1 MEHWQAQT
9 SVIVCSHFHC
19 LLSKLSLES
28 HVKWLDL
35 EHVLV
40 SSTSY
45 MIALILRG
53 LVPLKFNGVFP
64 VLDICLMDASFSFLF
79 DMNVLLQQL
88 CNIDLFS
95 NIFF

>member
-1 MEHWQAQT
+1 
-9 SVIVCSHFHC
+9 
-19 LLSKLSLES
+19 
-28 HVKWLDL
+28 
-35 EHVLV
+35 
-40 SSTSY
+40 

-79 DMNVLLQQL
+79 DMNVLLQHL

-95 NIFF
+95 NIIFFNLLKCFLLLLLHSDDDDCFALLCA